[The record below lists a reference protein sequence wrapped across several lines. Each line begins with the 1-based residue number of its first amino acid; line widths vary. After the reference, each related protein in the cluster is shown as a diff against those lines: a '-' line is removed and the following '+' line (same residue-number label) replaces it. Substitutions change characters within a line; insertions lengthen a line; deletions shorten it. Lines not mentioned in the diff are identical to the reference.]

1 MARILL
7 IKAEGLGRLNYAVT
21 PPLGLLYLAAL
32 LRRERGHEI
41 RILDLRVSKDPARS
55 LAKEVGDFLPHL
67 VGLSAITME
76 APSLHKIAS
85 TVKNLSRNIPVI
97 AGGPHPTSFPEDV
110 LSDQNIDA
118 VVFGEG
124 EQTVLELSDVLLDGG
139 DVKRVNGIGLRK
151 DGAYVRTPAR
161 PPIQDLDALPFPAW
175 DLLDIAPYSHV
186 RGMASLGF
194 RRYMALFTS
203 RSCPFHCIYC
213 HNIFGKGFR
222 ARSPQNVLEE
232 VKFLM
237 KTYGIREFEIL
248 DDIFNFNTKRA
259 SEIFSMLPELG
270 ASFSFPN
277 GLRTDLLDEDQLQ
290 LMKNGGVNYISIA
303 VETASPRLQKLIKKN
318 LKLDK
323 VWNAIEICNRLRIF
337 TRGFFML
344 GFPTETLEEIKQTI
358 SYACS
363 SSLHTA
369 MFFIATPFQGTEME
383 AMHGKKNSK
392 IQASFR
398 DYDYFA
404 APFNLSDIDNKEL
417 FRLQRNASIRF
428 TLSPK
433 RIAWVLRD
441 YPKKRFLWYHGWKA
455 LTGFLQYS
463 WRGN

>member
-1 MARILL
+1 
-7 IKAEGLGRLNYAVT
+7 
-21 PPLGLLYLAAL
+21 
-32 LRRERGHEI
+32 
-41 RILDLRVSKDPARS
+41 
-55 LAKEVGDFLPHL
+55 
-67 VGLSAITME
+67 
-76 APSLHKIAS
+76 
-85 TVKNLSRNIPVI
+85 
-97 AGGPHPTSFPEDV
+97 
-110 LSDQNIDA
+110 
-118 VVFGEG
+118 
-124 EQTVLELSDVLLDGG
+124 
-139 DVKRVNGIGLRK
+139 
-151 DGAYVRTPAR
+151 
-161 PPIQDLDALPFPAW
+161 
-175 DLLDIAPYSHV
+175 
-186 RGMASLGF
+186 MASLGF

-237 KTYGIREFEIL
+237 NTYGIREFEIL

-259 SEIFSMLPELG
+259 SEIFKMLPGLG

-277 GLRTDLLDEDQLQ
+277 GLRTDLLDEDQLRV
-290 LMKNGGVNYISIA
+290 LKDGGVNYISIA

-344 GFPTETLEEIKQTI
+344 GFPTETRDEIKQTI

-363 SSLHTA
+363 SALHTA

-383 AMHGKKNSK
+383 AMQGGKNSK

-404 APFNLSDIDNKEL
+404 APFNLSDIDSKDL

-433 RIAWVLRD
+433 TLATGHKSPQLTICFLISSLSSLWGSVLCRPYITMPSWASLRSMDHRPIAV
-441 YPKKRFLWYHGWKA
+441 PPTNSA
-455 LTGFLQYS
+455 TGH
-463 WRGN
+463 RCPC